1 MAFNY
6 HYHEVVEEI
15 ADTLVQIFKGLQER
29 LKLFNVLKWLQFQN
43 NCSFFCFV
51 LFFGW
56 GVIGNN
62 TVSCII

>member
-43 NCSFFCFV
+43 NCSCVV

-56 GVIGNN
+56 GVIGND
-62 TVSCII
+62 TVSCIV